1 MRRPSEC
8 TEERRSAGGGGM
20 IGRELGDIVLSWTLE
35 DILDDNLFADK
46 VNLIPGS
53 FQSLKVYLESY
64 IPPLLEETRVELSSC
79 FESISEAPSYKIQCI
94 EAAKSSEIYYVDVD
108 CSSNESSGTN
118 SDYKPRNGDIY
129 ILSSI
134 KPEAVDD
141 FRRYG
146 VNFCMVLVS
155 EVTVDDAFLR
165 GFRVKASKH
174 IDKEEDLTGY
184 HNAIF
189 LTNIITNT
197 RIWRSLHFN
206 TEMNSNFSVIESVL
220 SPACSGNMTCNVCSL
235 ERDCWFLKLPEEIV
249 SIDLNE
255 SQIQAVKSAVST
267 LSCRHSHFVKLIW
280 GPPGTGKTKTVCAI
294 LWAFMHMK
302 CRILTCAPTNIAV
315 TSVCS
320 RLICLVKEFHDN
332 NNMVDSSFS
341 SADIVLFGSKDRMNI
356 DDELQ
361 VVFLE
366 HRVEQLVDCFSL
378 MSGWK
383 YRISAMIDFLQDCA
397 LQYESYLETGSGED
411 GEILF
416 LDFIRKQFNLVASPL
431 EACLK
436 NLCIHLPR
444 SCLSKADATTILGV
458 IGLVENLHRLIFK
471 DDASNDEMQAIFFC
485 GYRNAESSIV
495 QDDFITFELGLSARM
510 QLEEARS
517 DCLKLLKSLKN
528 TLSLPYGVSE
538 NWIKRFCLGNASI
551 IFCTASSAFLLHFV
565 EMDPLDMLIVDE
577 AAQLR
582 ESEIIIPL
590 RLNGIKHAI
599 LVGDEIQLRS
609 LVKSQVCKFAG
620 FGLSLFERLVSF
632 GHPKDLLKIQYR
644 MHPSISL
651 FPNVNFYGKQILD
664 GLNVQ
669 DFEYGK
675 HCSGLLFGS
684 YAFINITDGREEL
697 DDIGGSHKNM
707 VEVAVVL
714 HLITSIFKSWKVNGG
729 SLSIGVIAPYSSQ
742 VKAIKEKLGNTYDTD
757 SGFGVRVNSVD
768 GFQGGEE
775 DIIILSTVRCN
786 TKGSIGFLG
795 DIQRMNVA
803 LTRAR
808 HCLWILGNAETL
820 LRSGTKWEELVHDA
834 KKRRCFFQASEM
846 EGLARLML
854 HVKCELDQLDD
865 LFNSNSFLNS
875 SMWKVLFSANFRKSF
890 AKLKSLQMKKK
901 VIQTILRL
909 ASGWRSK
916 RNDAT
921 LSDSFQL
928 AKIYRMGEHY
938 LVWTIDIVM
947 DERYIQVIKI
957 WDILLLSQLMSFI
970 SRIDRIFSMYTDSYI
985 SRCKE
990 KCTDGIEVPVSWNS
1004 NQNILQYKKHC
1015 ELELAVNAKLGQI
1028 DGEDVLE
1035 NSKVSESLLLM
1046 KFYAL
1051 TSGIVS
1057 HLLTANDGT
1066 ELNIPF
1072 ELTDEEKH
1080 VVRFSR
1086 SSFILGRSGTGKTTI
1101 LTTKLVQK
1109 QQQHTL
1115 ALQGVCVLEGDL
1127 SRDAFRNDS
1136 AFENDER
1143 LQKKKMLKQVFIT
1156 VSPKLCLAIQDHIN
1170 RLTSFAASGC
1180 LYGPSNIEMRDTSDL
1195 LAQFV
1200 DIPDTFHDLPNKHF
1214 PLVVTFSKFL
1224 MMLDGSMSRSFFS
1237 KFRNDQD
1244 LSINGSNASKSL
1256 ALQMFFQ
1263 KEVDFEKF
1271 VGSYWPHFST
1281 QLTKKLDACSVYTEI
1296 ISHIKGDLEAGSF
1309 LDGKLGRRDYIM
1321 LANKRVSPFCEDMRG
1336 DIFDIFLD
1344 YEKKKCLNGEF
1355 DIADFVIDLHQ
1366 RLRCSA
1372 HLGDKFDYVYVD
1384 EVQDLT
1390 MRQVALL
1397 KYCCTNYDEGFVF
1410 AGDTAQTIARGVDF
1424 RFEDIRCLFYKEFT
1438 SELRIEDHGL
1448 KKGERIKDNFQLNQN
1463 FRTHSGVLKLA
1474 KSIMDLLFNFF
1485 PLSIDRIAPEISL
1498 IYGESPVLLKSTND
1512 ENAIITIFGSG
1523 TGECSNMIEFGAEQ
1537 VILVRDDIAK
1547 SQIVDLVGTK
1557 ALVLTIIE
1565 CKGLEFQD
1573 VLLYNFFGGSPLKNK
1588 WRVVYEYMNENGFAD
1603 QSGMTACPNFDHGR
1617 HGLLCSE
1624 LKQLYV
1630 AITRT
1635 RQRLW
1640 ISENSYDF
1648 CKPIFDYWKSLCLVQ
1663 VRHLDSS
1670 LAQAMQ
1676 AISTSDDWRVRG
1688 IKLFNE
1694 ENFEM
1699 ATMCFER
1706 AGDIYREKWARAAGL
1721 VSSADSIL
1729 SSKPE
1734 MAKAVLSKAA
1744 DIYESIGKPESAATC
1759 YIKLKDF
1766 NSAGRLYLE
1775 KCGEASLE
1783 AAGDCFSMAEKLLLA
1798 ADVYAKAKC
1807 FSKCLSMC
1815 SQGELFDAGLRFI
1828 KQWKDDSDFDKLKQ
1842 HELCKVEKSF
1852 LESCVMH
1859 YVTLRDITH
1868 MVELAKV
1875 LQSMD
1880 LIRNSLKSRGLLD
1893 ELLEL
1898 EMVMGNYI
1906 EAADLAHV
1914 KGNILLEA
1922 DMLQKAGHFE
1932 KSAGV
1937 ILLHVIVNSLWAP
1950 GSKGWPLKKFAK
1962 KEEFLDKAKV
1972 IAKQVSDSFYDIVS
1986 SEAYLLSDCSK
1997 DLLYLS
2003 RHLVK
2008 AHKFQNIRLE
2018 IFTLREIID
2027 IHLQF
2032 EPCKYV
2038 WEPGLVSDVD
2048 KHTHLIMSQNICS
2061 VESLMHTWKLWKNK
2075 ILKVLSHLS
2084 SSTQFKE
2091 NDFELYEQFCF
2102 EYLGILMNS
2111 DQNTFFLLNPEASWT
2126 NSCKN
2131 SPKLRD
2137 LP

>member
-1 MRRPSEC
+1 
-8 TEERRSAGGGGM
+8 
-20 IGRELGDIVLSWTLE
+20 
-35 DILDDNLFADK
+35 
-46 VNLIPGS
+46 
-53 FQSLKVYLESY
+53 
-64 IPPLLEETRVELSSC
+64 
-79 FESISEAPSYKIQCI
+79 
-94 EAAKSSEIYYVDVD
+94 
-108 CSSNESSGTN
+108 
-118 SDYKPRNGDIY
+118 
-129 ILSSI
+129 
-134 KPEAVDD
+134 
-141 FRRYG
+141 
-146 VNFCMVLVS
+146 
-155 EVTVDDAFLR
+155 
-165 GFRVKASKH
+165 
-174 IDKEEDLTGY
+174 
-184 HNAIF
+184 
-189 LTNIITNT
+189 
-197 RIWRSLHFN
+197 
-206 TEMNSNFSVIESVL
+206 
-220 SPACSGNMTCNVCSL
+220 
-235 ERDCWFLKLPEEIV
+235 
-249 SIDLNE
+249 
-255 SQIQAVKSAVST
+255 
-267 LSCRHSHFVKLIW
+267 
-280 GPPGTGKTKTVCAI
+280 
-294 LWAFMHMK
+294 
-302 CRILTCAPTNIAV
+302 
-315 TSVCS
+315 
-320 RLICLVKEFHDN
+320 
-332 NNMVDSSFS
+332 
-341 SADIVLFGSKDRMNI
+341 
-356 DDELQ
+356 
-361 VVFLE
+361 
-366 HRVEQLVDCFSL
+366 
-378 MSGWK
+378 
-383 YRISAMIDFLQDCA
+383 
-397 LQYESYLETGSGED
+397 
-411 GEILF
+411 
-416 LDFIRKQFNLVASPL
+416 
-431 EACLK
+431 
-436 NLCIHLPR
+436 
-444 SCLSKADATTILGV
+444 
-458 IGLVENLHRLIFK
+458 
-471 DDASNDEMQAIFFC
+471 
-485 GYRNAESSIV
+485 
-495 QDDFITFELGLSARM
+495 
-510 QLEEARS
+510 
-517 DCLKLLKSLKN
+517 
-528 TLSLPYGVSE
+528 
-538 NWIKRFCLGNASI
+538 
-551 IFCTASSAFLLHFV
+551 
-565 EMDPLDMLIVDE
+565 
-577 AAQLR
+577 
-582 ESEIIIPL
+582 
-590 RLNGIKHAI
+590 
-599 LVGDEIQLRS
+599 
-609 LVKSQVCKFAG
+609 
-620 FGLSLFERLVSF
+620 
-632 GHPKDLLKIQYR
+632 
-644 MHPSISL
+644 
-651 FPNVNFYGKQILD
+651 
-664 GLNVQ
+664 
-669 DFEYGK
+669 
-675 HCSGLLFGS
+675 
-684 YAFINITDGREEL
+684 
-697 DDIGGSHKNM
+697 
-707 VEVAVVL
+707 
-714 HLITSIFKSWKVNGG
+714 
-729 SLSIGVIAPYSSQ
+729 
-742 VKAIKEKLGNTYDTD
+742 
-757 SGFGVRVNSVD
+757 
-768 GFQGGEE
+768 
-775 DIIILSTVRCN
+775 
-786 TKGSIGFLG
+786 
-795 DIQRMNVA
+795 
-803 LTRAR
+803 
-808 HCLWILGNAETL
+808 
-820 LRSGTKWEELVHDA
+820 
-834 KKRRCFFQASEM
+834 M

-865 LFNSNSFLNS
+865 LFNSHSFLNS
-875 SMWKVLFSANFRKSF
+875 SVWKVLFSANFRKSF

-901 VIQTILRL
+901 VIQTILGL

-916 RNDAT
+916 RNYVT

-1015 ELELAVNAKLGQI
+1015 ELELAENAKLGQI
-1028 DGEDVLE
+1028 DGEEVLE

-1057 HLLTANDGT
+1057 HLLTGNDGT

-1136 AFENDER
+1136 VFENDER

-1224 MMLDGSMSRSFFS
+1224 MMLDGSISRSFFS

-1336 DIFDIFLD
+1336 DIYDIFLD

-1366 RLRCSA
+1366 RLRCGA

-1588 WRVVYEYMNENGFAD
+1588 WRVVYKYMNENGFAD
-1603 QSGMTACPNFDHGR
+1603 QSGMTACPSFDHGR

-1640 ISENSYDF
+1640 ISENSYEF

-1734 MAKAVLSKAA
+1734 MAKAVLKAA

-1783 AAGDCFSMAEKLLLA
+1783 AAGDCFSMAEKWLLA

-1828 KQWKDDSDFDKLKQ
+1828 KQWTDDSDFDTLKQ

-1950 GSKGWPLKKFAK
+1950 GSKGWPLKQFAK

-1997 DLLYLS
+1997 DLFNLS

-2061 VESLMHTWKLWKNK
+2061 VESLMHNWKLWKNK

-2137 LP
+2137 LSMINFGQFKESAHRYWRLELLSLGVEILEKLELLISFSKCCVKACSHSKTTCNVFERKVLFPFSKARVILATYEIVKFIREFDTISLESIDKISRIFTSSSEYFFSILFPIMWKDGSNMSMLDFHTSMNVMEIIEESIDRDLRPFEGKMTLGQITRLVMLLFLTGNLKDGLFYNIIQQLSFMQPWHDLIITFKGFLSSSSQSISLILKLEQALRDSFFTDWKGKCDFMSPHCFMYLVDCLLFCASSCLGSRVPFFSTKSTLFEMLRCRGLKGYMDTFFVVPCDSPTFISVHNCLESIIEMIQMLLKRKGEIKAWVVQSSMCQFDYCSLITKMVITLCLANLNSGRSFYLNKFLSHNYIMDDLPEKFRDAIAGCWEVRKNLIDFSNALRVAQDSLVYVIPRDKKIDFSNLNTIVLKPEDLRCCEYVIAKLFPKISKNEPKIQCEQELPGSISSGDVHNMCQTVVFAYSKSLIQAELLQKNEQVDLAMIIDQDDLQKTCLQLCMDLNTRLRSYDEIKLEDIIHCLSTLIAWISQNVQQRDSDPDIQKIRKMVIEIKFHSSSLDGGIEPPCMTVEELELRCPGWKFYLSSFIDSMLKEMNKSPETIVDVVEEEVICEETTNIANNSSTTVSEVVDEDIFKETTDITDNSSEIVAAVIEEEDSCKETADIADYSNKNQGS